1 MKSDDPRAPHA
12 RAIRDYFAGD
22 REACLIIH
30 TSLGEHDELPVSV
43 FFRRPE
49 EFYPFERAALALCRG
64 RVLDVGAG
72 TGVHALYLQNR
83 GHDVCAI
90 DVLPEA
96 IEIMRE
102 RGVQDARLAGVGEID
117 GEKFDTVL
125 MMMNGIGI
133 LGTLEGLDRFLAD
146 APGLLGTD
154 GQVLLDSG
162 PGRLVG
168 DATEAAVAITVDPD
182 TYPGEAW
189 IELEY
194 KGERGPPFREL
205 YADSETLCEH
215 ARAAGWVCEIVFRDG
230 HGGYVARLT
239 RERGDDD
246 E

>member
-1 MKSDDPRAPHA
+1 M
-12 RAIRDYFAGD
+12 
-22 REACLIIH
+22 
-30 TSLGEHDELPVSV
+30 
-43 FFRRPE
+43 
-49 EFYPFERAALALCRG
+49 ALCRG

-90 DVLPEA
+90 DVLPES

-102 RGVQDARLAGVGEID
+102 RGVCDARGAGIEEIED
-117 GEKFDTVL
+117 ERFDTVL

-133 LGTLEGLDRFLAD
+133 LGTLEGLDGFLES
-146 APGLLGTD
+146 APRLLQAD
-154 GQVLLDSG
+154 GQILLDSG

-168 DATEAAVAITVDPD
+168 EANEAAVAIVVDED
-182 TYPGEAW
+182 GYPGEAW

-194 KGERGPPFREL
+194 QGEKGPPFREL

-215 ARAAGWVCEIVFRDG
+215 ARAAGWTCDIVFRDG

-239 RERGDDD
+239 RDRSNE